1 MASFQQ
7 RIVGAAQLDPR
18 AFAEIKADPNAFN
31 QAIAVVALS
40 ALAAGIGSIGVGI
53 VGGVVRGV
61 LTWLVWAG
69 VIFLVGTKLLPEGQT
84 EADFNKFLRPMGFGA
99 APGIARIL
107 GIVPVLGPFF
117 VFAASVWMIIATV
130 FAVKAALSYTDIG
143 RAAAVCGI
151 GLIFYIA
158 FWFIVGALFTF

>member
-18 AFAEIKADPNAFN
+18 ALAEIKADPYAFN
-31 QAIAVVALS
+31 QAIAVIALS
-40 ALAAGIGSIGVGI
+40 ALAAGIGGIGVGI
-53 VGGVVRGV
+53 VVGVVRGV

-84 EADFNKFLRPMGFGA
+84 QANFSRFLRPMGFGA

-107 GIVPVLGPFF
+107 GIVPVFGPFL
-117 VFAASVWMIIATV
+117 VFAATVWMIVAMV
-130 FAVKAALSYTDIG
+130 FATKTALSYTDIG

-158 FWFIVGALFTF
+158 CWFIVSALFIF

>member
-1 MASFQQ
+1 MASFQE
-7 RIVGAAQLDPR
+7 RIVGAAKLDPR
-18 AFAEIKADPNAFN
+18 AYAEIKADPNAFN

-40 ALAAGIGSIGVGI
+40 TLAAGIGSMGGIGV
-53 VGGVVRGV
+53 VGGVIRGLVTWGV
-61 LTWLVWAG
+61 LAG
-69 VIFLVGTKLLPEGQT
+69 VAFVVGTKLLPEGQT

-130 FAVKAALSYTDIG
+130 FAVKAALSYTDIN

-158 FWFIVGALFTF
+158 FLFLVSIPFA

>member
-7 RIVGAAQLDPR
+7 RIVGAATLDPR
-18 AFAEIKADPNAFN
+18 AYAEVKADPNAFN

-40 ALAAGIGSIGVGI
+40 ALAAGIGGVGVGI
-53 VGGVVRGV
+53 LAGVVQGLV
-61 LTWLVWAG
+61 TWLAWAG
-69 VIFLVGTKLLPEGQT
+69 VVFLVGTKLLPEGQT

-107 GIVPVLGPFF
+107 GIVPVLGPFL
-117 VFAASVWMIIATV
+117 VFAATVWMIVATV
-130 FAVKAALSYTDIG
+130 FAAKTALSYTDIG
-143 RAAAVCGI
+143 RAAAVTGI

-158 FWFIVGALFTF
+158 FWFIVGALFA